1 MCTTLEHVPSVGG
14 IFCEGGGVCQN
25 VPNPELKMFYYTPK
39 RLNYPPN
46 LCENNNVMKVT
57 PLIGSPVSQ
66 NNDYI
71 KVTLLILGLES
82 QNNK

>member
-14 IFCEGGGVCQN
+14 GIWQN

-46 LCENNNVMKVT
+46 LCENNNIMKVT
-57 PLIGSPVSQ
+57 HPPPQFAVLK
-66 NNDYI
+66 
-71 KVTLLILGLES
+71 KVLVVVFKRMT
-82 QNNK
+82 

>member
-1 MCTTLEHVPSVGG
+1 MNNKQSVFA
-14 IFCEGGGVCQN
+14 IFVR
-25 VPNPELKMFYYTPK
+25 EL
-39 RLNYPPN
+39 PPN

-82 QNNK
+82 QNNE